1 MFFSALALAP
11 VPGQACGPRF
21 LRWLRR
27 ATSMDSRRL
36 AWDSSGYMLLE
47 TVLAITIFA
56 QVGAAVFL
64 GVRVAH
70 TSASLVEDHSIA
82 ERLARNQ
89 IEYVFAQGYEDV
101 GKTYV
106 SINVAPNN
114 QFSVPAGY
122 QVTAVA
128 QQFLV
133 ADSYQGSIEKVVV
146 TVSLNGKSVVVL
158 ETLRAN

>member
-1 MFFSALALAP
+1 
-11 VPGQACGPRF
+11 
-21 LRWLRR
+21 
-27 ATSMDSRRL
+27 MDSRRL
-36 AWDSSGYMLLE
+36 GRDTSGQLLLE
-47 TVLAITIFA
+47 TVVAISIFSL
-56 QVGAAVFL
+56 VGTAVLL

-89 IEYVFAQGYEDV
+89 MEYVLSQAYKDV
-101 GKTYV
+101 GQSYD
-106 SINVAPNN
+106 SINVAPPG

-122 QVTAVA
+122 QITAVA
-128 QQFLV
+128 QEFLV

-146 TVSLNGKSVVVL
+146 TVSLNGKVLLVL